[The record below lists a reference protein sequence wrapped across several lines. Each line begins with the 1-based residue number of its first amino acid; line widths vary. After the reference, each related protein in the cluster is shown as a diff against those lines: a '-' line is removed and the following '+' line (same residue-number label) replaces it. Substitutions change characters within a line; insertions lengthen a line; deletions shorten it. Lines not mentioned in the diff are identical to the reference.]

1 MSEQPTNWRKEDFL
15 ALLLF
20 YAASADLNIS
30 EEETNYIASLCG
42 EEHCT
47 IAKAYGE
54 NRSDYEIIE
63 SLKNMKDSFFPGE
76 KGTAELHNHM
86 ETLFRADQ
94 DYSHLEHNILRGLE
108 RLW

>member
-20 YAASADLNIS
+20 YAARADLNIS
-30 EEETNYIASLCG
+30 ETETDYIASLCG
-42 EEHCT
+42 DEHCK
-47 IAKAYGE
+47 IAKDYAGE
-54 NRSDYEIIE
+54 LSDYEVIE
-63 SLKNMKDSFFPGE
+63 SLKNMKGSFFPGE
-76 KGTAELHNHM
+76 EGTAELHQHL
-86 ETLFRADQ
+86 ETLFRADD